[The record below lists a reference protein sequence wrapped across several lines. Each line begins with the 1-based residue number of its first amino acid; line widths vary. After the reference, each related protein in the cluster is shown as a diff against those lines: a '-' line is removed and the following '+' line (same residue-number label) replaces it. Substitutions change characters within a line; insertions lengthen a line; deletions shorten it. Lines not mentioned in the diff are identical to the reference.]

1 MITNMV
7 VFEQWKVL
15 FDYCCWVRE
24 GGEAL
29 YGDITIAE
37 AWCNTLLASAMTI
50 NNNDTTIS

>member
-1 MITNMV
+1 MVTNMV
-7 VFEQWKVL
+7 VFEQWKIL
-15 FDYCCWVRE
+15 FDYCCWVKD